1 MKSLNLV
8 SVFWIEISFFMSSYI
23 KYTRQ
28 FSIMKPCCCLAYVK
42 ISFSLIIRNITFFV
56 NTNLFLFELSC
67 IKKVRH
73 NPALV
78 APFMGNHDCSVFGG
92 LSMRVFLSP
101 VCPIR
106 LNEIDQDFVASDQI
120 FCCYLVYFC
129 SCIVTLRD
137 CLPFSVHKME
147 IGKK

>member
-1 MKSLNLV
+1 MRHLWV
-8 SVFWIEISFFMSSYI
+8 
-23 KYTRQ
+23 
-28 FSIMKPCCCLAYVK
+28 
-42 ISFSLIIRNITFFV
+42 ITIA
-56 NTNLFLFELSC
+56 LF
-67 IKKVRH
+67 
-73 NPALV
+73 
-78 APFMGNHDCSVFGG
+78 FGG

-106 LNEIDQDFVASDQI
+106 LNEKDQDFVASDQI

-147 IGKK
+147 IGKKSRKYKWEDVLTSACVNHIFPYHFYILCIIYYATITLLNPLYLYTYYWILLLPIYRRNS